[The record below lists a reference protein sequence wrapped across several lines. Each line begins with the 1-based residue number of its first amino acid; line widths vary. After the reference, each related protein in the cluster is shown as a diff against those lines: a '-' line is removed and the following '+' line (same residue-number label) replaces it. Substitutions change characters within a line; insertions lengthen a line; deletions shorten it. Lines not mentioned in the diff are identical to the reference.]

1 LTNKLGHINN
11 LVMSNDFP
19 PTDQDIVVS
28 ELLSSQINLEME
40 HYNKLVNEDLESF
53 NKTFAA
59 LKLDYLTL
67 K

>member
-1 LTNKLGHINN
+1 
-11 LVMSNDFP
+11 MSNDFP

-40 HYNKLVNEDLESF
+40 HYNKLVNEDLEFF